1 MDDGAARWDREY
13 RSVNADGWVC
23 TNWPDC
29 CSVSGYSL
37 FAVAAHELGHSLGL
51 SHSRD
56 PSAVM
61 YPNYRSHSSTQYSLA
76 KDDVLGIRSLYG
88 EG

>member
-1 MDDGAARWDREY
+1 
-13 RSVNADGWVC
+13 
-23 TNWPDC
+23 
-29 CSVSGYSL
+29 
-37 FAVAAHELGHSLGL
+37 
-51 SHSRD
+51 
-56 PSAVM
+56 M